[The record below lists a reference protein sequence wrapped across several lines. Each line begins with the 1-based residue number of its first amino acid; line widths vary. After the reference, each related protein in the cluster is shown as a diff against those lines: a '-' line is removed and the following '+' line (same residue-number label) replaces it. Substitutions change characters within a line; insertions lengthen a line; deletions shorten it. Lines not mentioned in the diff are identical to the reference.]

1 TRSCGQRNC
10 RSSSRVRAEAGADS
24 WSCLDN
30 RDFLRIAFDGG
41 RNPVEA
47 TEGYSH
53 SLQGAS
59 WNVGASR
66 WAASQ
71 RRHDGGESRKR
82 VGTRFLLRV
91 GSVAARRLDEGASR
105 MVSVRSANARAQQ
118 EGA

>member
-1 TRSCGQRNC
+1 
-10 RSSSRVRAEAGADS
+10 AEAGADS

-30 RDFLRIAFDGG
+30 RDFLRSAFDGG

-47 TEGYSH
+47 TDGYSH
-53 SLQGAS
+53 SLQGATC
-59 WNVGASR
+59 NVGASR

-71 RRHDGGESRKR
+71 PRHDGGESGERDGNR
-82 VGTRFLLRV
+82 CLLRV
-91 GSVAARRLDEGASR
+91 GSLATRRLDEGASR